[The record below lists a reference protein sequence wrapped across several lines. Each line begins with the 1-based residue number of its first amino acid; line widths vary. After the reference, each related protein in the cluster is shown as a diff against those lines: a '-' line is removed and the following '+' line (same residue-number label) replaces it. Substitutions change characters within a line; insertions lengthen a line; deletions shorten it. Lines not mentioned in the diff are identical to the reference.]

1 MLRSVELYVKTLM
14 PKLKLPVAAALEGAG
29 YLLEAAARI
38 CLVSGAAIAAFI
50 GQFVLA
56 GVLGVIA
63 LGMFI
68 RLWRG
73 RVYK

>member
-1 MLRSVELYVKTLM
+1 MRK
-14 PKLKLPVAAALEGAG
+14 PKLPIATALEGAG
-29 YLLEAAARI
+29 YLLEAAVRVG
-38 CLVSGAAIAAFI
+38 LVSGAAVAAFI

-56 GVLGVIA
+56 AVLGVIA

-73 RVYK
+73 RVPK

>member
-1 MLRSVELYVKTLM
+1 MRK
-14 PKLKLPVAAALEGAG
+14 PKLPLATALEGAG
-29 YLLEAAARI
+29 YLLEAAVRVG
-38 CLVSGAAIAAFI
+38 LVSGAAVAAFI

-56 GVLGVIA
+56 AVLGVIA

-73 RVYK
+73 RVPK